1 LSRVWVTAG
10 GKAVLHVGEA
20 TPECRFA
27 SIETEPGDL
36 SLNSNLDVP
45 SGGQSSDDNQA
56 TLVSTGTTLKLDA
69 KVDVTFDV
77 VVGKAGMRVS

>member
-1 LSRVWVTAG
+1 LGYCR

-45 SGGQSSDDNQA
+45 SGGQSSDNNQA
-56 TLVSTGTTLKLDA
+56 TLVSTGTTPQA
-69 KVDVTFDV
+69 RRQVDVTFDV
-77 VVGKAGMRVS
+77 VVGKAGMRVSW

>member
-1 LSRVWVTAG
+1 LGYCR

-45 SGGQSSDDNQA
+45 SGGHPP
-56 TLVSTGTTLKLDA
+56 TTIRRRWSRPALKLDA

>member
-1 LSRVWVTAG
+1 LGYCR

-45 SGGQSSDDNQA
+45 SAGGQSSDDNQA

-77 VVGKAGMRVS
+77 VVGKAGMRVSW